1 MQKAK
6 DFRDQTVEELE
17 TLVGEKRKALFEL
30 VNAVKF
36 SKKAEKPHLISQ
48 TKKEIARLHTVM
60 TEKRA
65 EKQQG

>member
-6 DFRDQTVEELE
+6 DFRDQTIDELE
-17 TLVGEKRKALFEL
+17 ALLSDMRKKLFEL

-36 SKKAEKPHLISQ
+36 NKKAEKPHLISQ
-48 TKKEIARLHTVM
+48 TKKEIARLHTVI

-65 EKQQG
+65 ENQQG